1 MLKGTEIF
9 ALHKS
14 TLIRLMLR
22 KVHHALQVHEPCGAK
37 NKRGK
42 NNGDGPTF
50 LARPVSVKQRHMR
63 KLRKS

>member
-9 ALHKS
+9 VSHKS
-14 TLIRLMLR
+14 TLIRLMRR

-42 NNGDGPTF
+42 NNGNGSAFP
-50 LARPVSVKQRHMR
+50 ARPISEKQKHMKR
-63 KLRKS
+63 LRRF